1 MKRIEFIKKKLCYVI
16 ENCYILE
23 RTRKMKKNR
32 ELKVY
37 ESNGTY
43 GSVTPLIRLQG
54 KWVKDAGFEK
64 LDEKLTEFD
73 EEL

>member
-1 MKRIEFIKKKLCYVI
+1 
-16 ENCYILE
+16 
-23 RTRKMKKNR
+23 MKKNR

-54 KWVKDAGFEK
+54 KWVKDAGFEIGDGIK
-64 LDEKLTEFD
+64 VEVENDKIIIKKKNIINRDMNTVI
-73 EEL
+73 